1 MQTGIQNGILKPAA
15 GQDAVLHMSLFSPGA
30 GNSTYIFIKA
40 GSGIE
45 ICHHPFLCPC
55 QRKHAEAAYIVEK

>member
-30 GNSTYIFIKA
+30 GNSMYIFIR
-40 GSGIE
+40 SR
-45 ICHHPFLCPC
+45 F
-55 QRKHAEAAYIVEK
+55 RD